1 MFDFIENTFRT
12 VLGFITG
19 SWQQAIRD
27 VVNFIH
33 SVFTA
38 LHGYWHTVAS
48 NTINAWQVLTRDILL
63 MIQGMQRFMLAQY
76 AFDVL
81 VRRRLIP
88 ALAVAITALSNRE
101 RRDIADTIK
110 LLRAE
115 IAAGDRKE
123 HAYTRSVLL
132 WVIVHVLL
140 FLGRILATVVSWI
153 AHEGAMM
160 LHYFTHLDEFALLLF
175 WHIVTTLERLAWDA
189 AKRLG
194 TFFLA
199 LIVHHVVRFAT
210 LIESIVD
217 AVL

>member
-1 MFDFIENTFRT
+1 MFDFIAKTFDT
-12 VLGFITG
+12 ILNYITG

-27 VVNFIH
+27 VVNFIR
-33 SVFTA
+33 SAFNA

-48 NTINAWQVLTRDILL
+48 NTINAWQVLTRDTLL
-63 MIQGMQRFMLAQY
+63 FIQGMQRFMLAQY
-76 AFDVL
+76 AFDAL

-88 ALAVAITALSNRE
+88 ALAAAITALSNRE

-115 IAAGDRKE
+115 VVAGDRKE

-140 FLGRILATVVSWI
+140 FLGRILTTVVSWI
-153 AHEGAMM
+153 SHEGAMM

-189 AKRLG
+189 GKRLG
-194 TFFLA
+194 TFFLS